1 MGRKIFVSYKYSDEA
16 VYDIEGNFNQTVRD
30 YVDVIERKIDFS
42 DDIYV
47 GEHDGED
54 MSDFKDPTIETKL
67 KNKIFNSTVT
77 IVLISKK
84 MKDLWEDENDQWIP
98 WEISYSLSQYTR
110 NGRTSSTNAL
120 LCVVLPDEFN
130 SYDYYY
136 LDDKDEKYSYV
147 NSVSFEIIK
156 ENRNNLKHGRYG
168 DNNYAVTVKWK
179 YFIDNMDYYIN
190 KAVSH
195 QSNYDDYEIK
205 RTV

>member
-1 MGRKIFVSYKYSDEA
+1 MGRKIFVSYKYSDDA
-16 VYDIEGNFNQTVRD
+16 VYDINEDFTTTARD
-30 YVDVIERKIDFS
+30 YVNEIEKKLDYTDNIFK
-42 DDIYV
+42 

-54 MSDFKDPTIETKL
+54 LSDFKDSTIESKL
-67 KNKIFNSTVT
+67 RDKIFDSSVT

-84 MKDLWEDENDQWIP
+84 MKDSFKVENDQWIP

-120 LCVVLPDEFN
+120 LCVVLPDEYN

-136 LDDKDEKYSYV
+136 FDDKDEKYSYV

-156 ENRNNLKHGRYG
+156 ENRNNLKQGRYG
-168 DNNYAVTVKWK
+168 DKNYAVTVKWK

>member
-1 MGRKIFVSYKYSDEA
+1 MGRKIFVSYKYEDTE
-16 VYDIEGNFNQTVRD
+16 VYDIEGSFNQKVRD

-54 MSDFKDPTIETKL
+54 MSNFKDPTIETKL
-67 KNKIFNSTVT
+67 KNKIFGSTIT
-77 IVLISKK
+77 IVLISKG
-84 MKDLWEDENDQWIP
+84 MKEKFKEEDDQWIP

-120 LCVVLPDEFN
+120 ICVVLPDEYN

-136 LDDKDEKYSYV
+136 YDNKDEKDSYV
-147 NSVSFEIIK
+147 NSISFEIIK
-156 ENRNNLKHGRYG
+156 ENRDNLKQGRYG
-168 DNNYAVTVKWK
+168 DKNYAVTVKWK

-190 KAVSH
+190 KAISH